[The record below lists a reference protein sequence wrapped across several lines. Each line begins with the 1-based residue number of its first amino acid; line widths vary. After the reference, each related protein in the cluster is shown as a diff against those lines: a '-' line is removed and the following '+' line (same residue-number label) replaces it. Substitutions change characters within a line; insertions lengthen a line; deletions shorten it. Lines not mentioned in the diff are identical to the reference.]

1 MVDAVGTSRYTYT
14 DFGALLSE
22 DGPWDSDTVSYGYIH
37 PVRYDIIQSIAGS
50 MSERHVVLEDSSAPY
65 LTGQANRLRSKLTL
79 LQPNA
84 SDWDVS
90 YGFTP

>member
-22 DGPWDSDTVSYGYIH
+22 DGPWDSDTVSYGYT
-37 PVRYDIIQSIAGS
+37 
-50 MSERHVVLEDSSAPY
+50 M
-65 LTGQANRLRSKLTL
+65 NRLRSKLTL